1 MGYLKEF
8 VVDLRNQE
16 AGQGTQPRGNL
27 LPPPL
32 GVIEVIYATS
42 RGTLVTKRRRV
53 LVVVLVESC
62 SDEQPSEKKLKFT
75 W

>member
-53 LVVVLVESC
+53 LVESC